1 MRSNYAEALKRVLVH
16 EGGYANHP
24 ADPGGETMKGVTK
37 RVYDAY
43 RRKRGLGSQNVRY
56 ISKTEL
62 EDIYRAQYWDV
73 IKGDELPSGVDY
85 AVFDAAVNSG
95 PGQGAKWLQRALDTQ
110 RVDGVVGDVTLTKAK
125 AANAVELVGSI
136 CDQRMMFLRKL
147 KTWGTF
153 GPGWTR
159 RVNEVRKAALVMA
172 KNAAKPMEPDE
183 PVPSPTPMEP
193 EDTGKGS
200 ANDTSVTE
208 TPAGNV
214 AKKTGISALMAIILD
229 VFNRFS
235 DTISSFTGLSSEH
248 VKFGLGV
255 ALVLVLSAILYFA
268 GLAIY
273 DVLRK
278 KREGE
283 DVEAP

>member
-1 MRSNYAEALKRVLVH
+1 
-16 EGGYANHP
+16 
-24 ADPGGETMKGVTK
+24 
-37 RVYDAY
+37 
-43 RRKRGLGSQNVRY
+43 
-56 ISKTEL
+56 
-62 EDIYRAQYWDV
+62 V
-73 IKGDELPSGVDY
+73 IKGDALPPGVDY

-95 PGQGAKWLQRALDTQ
+95 PGQGAKWLQRALDTS
-110 RVDGVVGDVTLTKAK
+110 RVDGVVGDVTITKACERNP
-125 AANAVELVGSI
+125 AELVGSI

-159 RVNEVRKAALVMA
+159 RVNEVRKASLVMA
-172 KNAAKPMEPDE
+172 KNAAKPEEPDE
-183 PVPSPTPMEP
+183 VVPAPTPMQP
-193 EDTGKGS
+193 EETGKGS

-214 AKKTGISALMAIILD
+214 ATKTGISAIMALILD
-229 VFNRFS
+229 TFNRFS

-248 VKFGLGV
+248 VKF
-255 ALVLVLSAILYFA
+255 ALAIALAAVLIAVLYFA
-268 GLAIY
+268 GMALY
-273 DVLRK
+273 DVIRK